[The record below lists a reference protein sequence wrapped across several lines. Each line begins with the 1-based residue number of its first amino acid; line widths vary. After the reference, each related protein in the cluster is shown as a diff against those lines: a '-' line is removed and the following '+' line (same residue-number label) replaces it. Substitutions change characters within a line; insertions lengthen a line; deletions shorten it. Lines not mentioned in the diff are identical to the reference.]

1 MEVLKR
7 LKGRAPL
14 MHLKNLRRGP
24 EIPRFDAMAIPP
36 GEHKEVGSGSIDF
49 VAVLHQEPVDSPEK
63 AARAAILAERVEQGQ
78 SPLYSFQVGKCC
90 DVVR

>member
-49 VAVLHQEPVDSPEK
+49 VAVLRQEGETGVEHYF
-63 AARAAILAERVEQGQ
+63 VEQDSQREDPVESLEQ
-78 SPLYSFQVGKCC
+78 SYRYLRSLQV
-90 DVVR
+90 

>member
-49 VAVLHQEPVDSPEK
+49 VAVLHQEGETGVEHYF
-63 AARAAILAERVEQGQ
+63 VEQDSQREDPVESLEQ
-78 SPLYSFQVGKCC
+78 SYRYLRSLQV
-90 DVVR
+90 